1 MNSWRTSLWRE
12 LLCIILH
19 FFNSEQSIIHLN
31 IQKIKTTKN
40 INMHF
45 EIIPTVCHWA
55 REIRNKYIIYRKGNK
70 LVLKHMK
77 KGLTWFIMTEKIL
90 NLYWKGNSSSKI
102 SKICLI
108 TLFCNALVKE
118 MLSYMASKG
127 IDQYNYLDSN
137 LFTTKNIRMYGVPQ
151 TNVTNI
157 TILEPGISPGA
168 HIQSLRTSI
177 LLIIPHEIGSR
188 SPACFTCHFQ
198 KEIHRKERILEMIS
212 LSATRSASWQ
222 IGKVLKVYSNIAIN

>member
-19 FFNSEQSIIHLN
+19 FFNLEQSIIHLN
-31 IQKIKTTKN
+31 IQKTKTIKN
-40 INMHF
+40 RNMHF
-45 EIIPTVCHWA
+45 EIITTVCHWA

-77 KGLTWFIMTEKIL
+77 KGLTWFKIL
-90 NLYWKGNSSSKI
+90 NLYWKGNCSSTI
-102 SKICLI
+102 IKICLI

-118 MLSYMASKG
+118 MLSYMASKD

-137 LFTTKNIRMYGVPQ
+137 LFITKNIRMYGVPQ

-177 LLIIPHEIGSR
+177 LLIIPHEIGSL

-198 KEIHRKERILEMIS
+198 KEIHRKERIPEMIS

-222 IGKVLKVYSNIAIN
+222 TNSKSFGSIFKYSN